1 MRNDGRRPSRA
12 AQTQALPAMTRLRP
26 PPRRSHSPACPP
38 TASHATPPARRVW
51 VPGRAKGQLA
61 IKMPHRTFFCGFPA
75 HYDVREW
82 NEQAPQSLRLRADTR
97 GLLFTDRRP
106 HDLGPALVYSF
117 GLEGYKASYGVS
129 EEDGTGNRTLIMYLT
144 LPAQPDHWQDRP
156 MSAKNRAALGWP
168 SLDKPAG
175 PIWARLGA

>member
-1 MRNDGRRPSRA
+1 
-12 AQTQALPAMTRLRP
+12 MTRLRP

-51 VPGRAKGQLA
+51 VPGRAKDQL
-61 IKMPHRTFFCGFPA
+61 IIRMPHRAFFCGFPA

-82 NEQAPQSLRLRADTR
+82 NERAPEELRLRANER
-97 GLLFTDRRP
+97 GHLCTDR
-106 HDLGPALVYSF
+106 GPYEFGPSLVKSFRKLNYTASYSF
-117 GLEGYKASYGVS
+117 VL
-129 EEDGTGNRTLIMYLT
+129 DGNFEKVFTIFLN
-144 LPAQPDHWQDRP
+144 LPAVPGHWQPRP

-175 PIWARLGA
+175 QA